1 MDTQNVEMSY
11 LSFDILYSSIIII
24 ILVGLD
30 PHLEE
35 AELHQLGQNT
45 GWLSLTSH
53 LAVIGR

>member
-1 MDTQNVEMSY
+1 MSY